1 MVEVLAEI
9 EQRAMGRGRRFED
22 RLVGHADIVEAR
34 MAERR
39 PGVAGDQQDE
49 GQPAPPAHRRTQPF
63 EQMPAAREIEDDA
76 GIGHQRARGKPR
88 LGGWKHQR
96 DTVELDAIGIG
107 LQDQRIVVGTCPS
120 PDDQRVAERPE
131 DRADHARDT
140 AETKKREPTG

>member
-1 MVEVLAEI
+1 
-9 EQRAMGRGRRFED
+9 
-22 RLVGHADIVEAR
+22 
-34 MAERR
+34 
-39 PGVAGDQQDE
+39 
-49 GQPAPPAHRRTQPF
+49 
-63 EQMPAAREIEDDA
+63 MPAAREIEDDA
-76 GIGHQRARGKPR
+76 GIGHQRARGEPR

-140 AETKKREPTG
+140 AETKKREPLDIRHRLVLASARDRSTRRMISWAISSGSLNGTIASATVAWRPRASLSPR